1 MPPKRPPAAI
11 PPLLDLTALVVV
23 DSDRSDVILDGRKR
37 KRASSFAVDVLC
49 DAFEGG
55 RERCFLKIFPSDPAN
70 TLNFHNECKA
80 NHALF
85 GPTIDLQQKTPNIP
99 LCYGH
104 LTVPDPFYEP
114 PQAQKTRSKAKP
126 APAPAP
132 APMLNAL
139 LFELYEGIRPCDP
152 ADLDDAGIMQGRI
165 LRVLECIHD
174 KRVLHR
180 DLQDRVAWPEARLH
194 NVFLRS
200 DSGEPVILDFDHAV
214 VVGETPKELKK
225 LEAERTEFEELLK
238 TAVEQKGKERG
249 WGLSREVQ
257 RLLT

>member
-1 MPPKRPPAAI
+1 MPPKRPPAAL
-11 PPLLDLTALVVV
+11 PPLLDLTSLVVV
-23 DSDRSDVILDGRKR
+23 DSDRSDIILDGRKR

-85 GPTIDLQQKTPNIP
+85 GPTIDLKVHLQQKTPNIP
-99 LCYGH
+99 LCYGY
-104 LTVPDPFYEP
+104 LMVPDPFYEP
-114 PQAQKTRSKAKP
+114 PRPQKTKSKAKP
-126 APAPAP
+126 APP
-132 APMLNAL
+132 PMLNAL
-139 LFELYEGIRPCDP
+139 LFELYDGLRSCDP
-152 ADLDDAGIMQGRI
+152 ADLDDPGVMQGRI
-165 LRVLECIHD
+165 LRVLERIHD

-180 DLQDRVAWPEARLH
+180 DLQDR
-194 NVFLRS
+194 

-214 VVGETPKELKK
+214 VVGETAKELEK
-225 LEAERTEFEELLK
+225 LETERTEFEELLK

-257 RLLT
+257 RLLN